1 MKKFIVI
8 ITFLSLSSNVF
19 AQLSNRHWI
28 PPLHARQANLVE
40 DHYLY
45 LSTPIETP
53 FEVTVTTG
61 DGNAIQG
68 SPFTISKGNPVSV
81 LIGDTQPSSMFVN
94 INEVGIPTSKGL
106 ILQGSKDFYTSF
118 RVRSANHAEILV
130 SKGKTAL
137 GTSFRVGS
145 LPQVYDSTIR
155 NFVTSFM
162 ATEDN
167 TLVNVTDYD
176 SNVVFLT
183 ANGNLVTP
191 FQNFFLNKGESI
203 VLAGNST
210 FIQNLSGFI
219 GALITSDKPIVV
231 NTGNATGGSGPD
243 PGGGVSGQDFNLDQI
258 VPIDKIGK
266 EYIVVRGNGSE
277 SSEFPLIIATEN
289 NTEIFVNGDTN
300 SIGILNAGEY
310 LTIPS
315 SYYQGTT
322 SQNMFI
328 ESSKPIYLYQIL
340 AGTTNDATSGLNFIP
355 PLSCFFQKSVD
366 MIPAINRIG
375 GTFYNS
381 DIFLLTTTGSNIFIN
396 GVASLATP
404 QSVTGNSNWVT
415 YRIPNLNG
423 NVVVESTGPLAVG
436 VFGYSGAAGFAGY
449 YSGFGSEPEDSE
461 TIVCTNSIINLLERI
476 LGNPEPGGTWTVPD
490 GGPALNGNLFDPAV
504 NVAGL
509 YTYSFSIICEGEQLD
524 TDISL
529 EVSIEEGP
537 NAGVNSSVSYCTTD
551 VIVDLTSLLG
561 NDITPGG
568 VWKFNGIIRPNGILN
583 PAVDVSGNYSYTIP
597 ENTVCEET
605 SATIAV
611 TIVPSPFISVVSP
624 LSTCDDPLPSDT
636 DGETLFLLTN
646 KNEEIVGNQTN
657 VTVKY
662 FLQESDALLNN
673 NNNITSVR
681 AISNTT
687 IYYTIT
693 NELGC
698 FSFGEFQLIVNPVPI
713 IPSEITI
720 KQCDTDTD
728 EITTFNLTEINA
740 SLINSPEIYTFTY
753 HNSLLGAQN
762 NTDLVNDDIQ
772 FVASNGSTVWVRIIN
787 EFGCYRTA
795 KINLEVSTTIIPN
808 NHVFIIEECDDY
820 INENDIENDGFA
832 YFNLEDTTT
841 LESAVSNLLSFFSNS
856 QQLSVTFY
864 ESEIDALI
872 EQNAITNINSY
883 RNTTPNNQ
891 IIWARIDSETN
902 NECFGV
908 GPYIELIVNPIPTIN
923 LDDFIICVDPITGLG
938 SQIIDATPSFPG
950 NYSYVWNPINPNGN
964 SPIYEV
970 TQDGVYSVIVT
981 NNTTGCENTES
992 VIATF
997 SSEPAIFSAEVATPA
1012 FSSGSTTIVA
1022 MASGGFGEYEYSL
1035 NLVDWQSSNVFTDL
1049 PNGSYVVYVRDI
1061 QGCGLL
1067 NSGTL
1072 FALTYP
1078 NFFTPN
1084 GDGYHDTWNIANLDP
1099 SYEAKIFIYDRYG
1112 KLIRQVSPNGEGWD
1126 GTFAGQQLPA
1136 TDYWFR
1142 IEYKENGTA
1151 KEFKSHFSLI
1161 R

>member
-1 MKKFIVI
+1 MKKFLI
-8 ITFLSLSSNVF
+8 IIAFFSLSATVF

-53 FEVTVTTG
+53 FEITVTTG
-61 DGNAIQG
+61 DGIPIQG
-68 SPFTISKGNPVSV
+68 SPFVISRGNPISV
-81 LIGDTQPSSMFVN
+81 IIGETQPSSMFVN

-106 ILQGSKDFYTSF
+106 ILQGTKDFYASF
-118 RVRSANHAEILV
+118 RVRSQNHAEILV

-137 GTSFRVGS
+137 GTSFRLGS
-145 LPQVYDSTIR
+145 LPQEYDSTIR

-162 ATEDN
+162 ATEDD
-167 TLVNVTDYD
+167 TSVEISDYD
-176 SNVVFLT
+176 PNIVFLT
-183 ANGNLVTP
+183 ASGNLSTP
-191 FQNFFLNKGESI
+191 IQNFILNKGESI

-210 FIQNLSGFI
+210 FIPNLNGFI
-219 GALITSDKPIVV
+219 GALVTSDKPIVI
-231 NTGNATGGSGPD
+231 NTGNATGGTGPN
-243 PGGGVSGQDFNLDQI
+243 PGGGISGQDFNLDQI
-258 VPIDKIGK
+258 VPIDKVGS

-277 SSEFPLIIATEN
+277 NSEFPLVIATQD
-289 NTEIFVNGDTN
+289 NTEIFINGDTN
-300 SIGILNAGEY
+300 PFAIINAGDY
-310 LTIPS
+310 VTIPS
-315 SYYQGTT
+315 FYYQGAT

-366 MIPAINRIG
+366 MIPDINQIG
-375 GTFYNS
+375 ETFYNS
-381 DIFLLTTTGSNIFIN
+381 DVFVLTTTGANIFIN
-396 GVASLATP
+396 GAVSLATP
-404 QSVTGNSNWVT
+404 QSVTGNPNWVT

-423 NVVVESTGPLAVG
+423 NIVVESTGPLAVG

-476 LGNPEPGGTWTVPD
+476 PGNPEPGGTWTVPD
-490 GGPALNGNLFDPAV
+490 GAPALTGNFFDPAI
-504 NVAGL
+504 NVTGL

-568 VWKFNGIIRPNGILN
+568 VWKFNGIVRPNGILN
-583 PAVDVSGNYSYTIP
+583 PAIDGSGNYSYTIP

-611 TIVPSPFISVVSP
+611 TIVSSPLINIVSP
-624 LSTCDDPLPSDT
+624 LSTCDDPVPSDT
-636 DGETLFLLTN
+636 DGETLFSLTI
-646 KNEEIVGNQTN
+646 KNEEIVGDQTN

-662 FLQESDALLNN
+662 FLQENDALLNN
-673 NNNITSVR
+673 SNNITSIR
-681 AISNTT
+681 AFSNTT

-698 FSFGEFQLIVNPVPI
+698 FSVGEFQLIVNPVPV
-713 IPSEITI
+713 IPAEINI

-753 HNSLLGAQN
+753 HNTLAGAQN

-772 FVASNGSTVWVRIIN
+772 FVAANGSSVWVRIIN

-808 NHVFIIEECDDY
+808 NHVFTIEECDNY
-820 INENDIENDGFA
+820 INNDDIENDGFA
-832 YFNLEDTTT
+832 YFNFEDTTT
-841 LESAVSNLLSFFSNS
+841 IESAVSNLLSFFSNN

-872 EQNAITNINSY
+872 EQNAITNISSY

-938 SQIIDATPSFPG
+938 SQIIDATPSAPG
-950 NYSYVWNPINPNGN
+950 NYNYEWNPINPNGN
-964 SPIYEV
+964 SPLYDV
-970 TQDGVYSVIVT
+970 TQEGTYSVVVT
-981 NNTTGCENTES
+981 NITTGCTNTDS
-992 VIATF
+992 VSANF

-1012 FSSGSTTIVA
+1012 FSSGSTSIVA
-1022 MASGGFGEYEYSL
+1022 MASGGFGVYEYSL

-1112 KLIRQVSPNGEGWD
+1112 KLIRQVNPNGEGWD
-1126 GTFAGQQLPA
+1126 GTFAGQLLPA

>member
-106 ILQGSKDFYTSF
+106 ILQGTKDFYASF
-118 RVRSANHAEILV
+118 RVRSQNHAEILV

-145 LPQVYDSTIR
+145 LPQEYDSTIR

-162 ATEDN
+162 ATENN
-167 TLVNVTDYD
+167 TLIEVSDYNP
-176 SNVVFLT
+176 NVVFQTPNGTLT
-183 ANGNLVTP
+183 IAQQSFV
-191 FQNFFLNKGESI
+191 LNSGESI
-203 VLAGNST
+203 ILVGNST
-210 FIQNLSGFI
+210 FIPNLNGFI

-231 NTGNATGGSGPD
+231 NTGNATGGAGPN
-243 PGGGVSGQDFNLDQI
+243 PGGGISGQDFNLDQI
-258 VPIDKIGK
+258 VPTDKIGK

-277 SSEFPLIIATEN
+277 NSEFPLIIATEN

-315 SYYQGTT
+315 SYYQGVA

-340 AGTTNDATSGLNFIP
+340 AGNTNDATSGLNFIP

-366 MIPAINRIG
+366 MIPDINRIG

-381 DIFLLTTTGSNIFIN
+381 DVFILTTTGSNIFIN
-396 GVASLATP
+396 GAVSLATP
-404 QSVTGNSNWVT
+404 QSVTGNPNWVT

-476 LGNPEPGGTWTVPD
+476 PGNPELGGTWTVPD
-490 GGPALNGNLFDPAV
+490 GTPALNGNLFDPAV

-509 YTYSFSIICEGEQLD
+509 YIYSFSIICEGEQLD

-537 NAGVNSSVSYCTTD
+537 NAGVNSSVNYCTTD

-568 VWKFNGIIRPNGILN
+568 VWKFNGIVRPNGFLN

-605 SATIAV
+605 SATIVV
-611 TIVPSPFISVVSP
+611 TIVPSPLISVVSP

-681 AISNTT
+681 AVSNTIT
-687 IYYTIT
+687 YYTIT

-698 FSFGEFQLIVNPVPI
+698 FSVGEFQLIVNPVPV

-728 EITTFNLTEINA
+728 EITTFNLTEINT

-772 FVASNGSTVWVRIIN
+772 FVAANGSTVWVRIIN

-808 NHVFIIEECDDY
+808 NHVFTIEECDGY

-992 VIATF
+992 VIAAF